1 MAAAILCQLCQSI
14 PLHDLPELP
23 RGYSGMAA
31 LFGGLGVLDGRPE
44 YGGCIDTLGIDPW
57 DGPVGFPHHPD
68 LESLRRSSAAG
79 CDLCRELG
87 READTLR
94 ANVEKRNVESPDMQS
109 AYGDPTFDLWV
120 TKRSPYGDGFW
131 VWTKSSVAAEM
142 VLFVV
147 ATYGFCAED
156 SEFIF
161 RLAYLLLSTSLAK
174 PKPPMVLE
182 VSG

>member
-23 RGYSGMAA
+23 PGYSKIAT
-31 LFGGLGVLDGRPE
+31 FGGDLGFLDGRPE
-44 YGGCIDTLGIDPW
+44 HDGRIDTLGIDPG

-68 LESLRRSSAAG
+68 LKSLRRSSAAG
-79 CDLCRELG
+79 CDLCRELE
-87 READTLR
+87 READTVR
-94 ANVEKRNVESPDMQS
+94 ANVEKRNVRSPYLQFT
-109 AYGDPTFDLWV
+109 YGDPTFDLLI

-131 VWTKSSVAAEM
+131 VWSKSSVAAER

-161 RLAYLLLSTSLAK
+161 CLACLLLSISLAT